1 MTSPSSPTEID
12 RWKGFEPNSPTNET
26 QVISSLSL
34 GQPLLRWVINPSLR
48 ASPGWC
54 LGERFQLLQVF
65 QPTSYTLNLVRLYA
79 LSLFSML
86 SLGRVGQYS
95 SHFSINSF
103 FLSLSL
109 HPNVPIKCNTSQGF
123 FHFFSLFFTISYP
136 PHALLRLIINKCNY
150 SNIKTYDTH
159 FVESQ

>member
-103 FLSLSL
+103 FLSLCL
-109 HPNVPIKCNTSQGF
+109 PLNITPKTYTSQAL
-123 FHFFSLFFTISYP
+123 FSLFFIYF
-136 PHALLRLIINKCNY
+136 HLFRLLIQSPNLWYLSKY
-150 SNIKTYDTH
+150 TTK
-159 FVESQ
+159 

>member
-1 MTSPSSPTEID
+1 MTSPSSPTEIA

-26 QVISSLSL
+26 QVINSLSL

-48 ASPGWC
+48 ASPDWC

-103 FLSLSL
+103 FLSLCL
-109 HPNVPIKCNTSQGF
+109 PLNITPKYYTSQA
-123 FHFFSLFFTISYP
+123 LF
-136 PHALLRLIINKCNY
+136 AIIC
-150 SNIKTYDTH
+150 IKK
-159 FVESQ
+159 

>member
-1 MTSPSSPTEID
+1 M
-12 RWKGFEPNSPTNET
+12 GFEPNSPTNET
-26 QVISSLSL
+26 QVINSLSL

-65 QPTSYTLNLVRLYA
+65 QPTSYTLNFVRLYA

-103 FLSLSL
+103 FLSLCL
-109 HPNVPIKCNTSQGF
+109 PLNITPKTYTSQAL
-123 FHFFSLFFTISYP
+123 FSLFFIYF
-136 PHALLRLIINKCNY
+136 HLFRLLIQSPNLWYLSKY
-150 SNIKTYDTH
+150 TTK
-159 FVESQ
+159 

>member
-12 RWKGFEPNSPTNET
+12 RWRGFEPHSPTNET

-103 FLSLSL
+103 FLSLCL
-109 HPNVPIKCNTSQGF
+109 PLNITPKYYTSQAL
-123 FHFFSLFFTISYP
+123 FSLFFIFFYLFELLIQNL
-136 PHALLRLIINKCNY
+136 ALRL
-150 SNIKTYDTH
+150 
-159 FVESQ
+159 

>member
-95 SHFSINSF
+95 SHFGINSF
-103 FLSLSL
+103 FLSLFL
-109 HPNVPIKCNTSQGF
+109 PLNLLLNTYISQAL
-123 FHFFSLFFTISYP
+123 FSLF
-136 PHALLRLIINKCNY
+136 LKLW
-150 SNIKTYDTH
+150 
-159 FVESQ
+159 